1 MKYITSKG
9 IIIYKDSIRFLI
21 FVSQYKQILSNKLLF
36 AFWTFFWLKI
46 IFVLYSTI
54 KIKKIDSSY
63 KLFTF
68 LMKIIL

>member
-9 IIIYKDSIRFLI
+9 IIIYKNSIHFLI